1 MKRKAVCYGE
11 AGVGSME
18 RAWGRLRLK
27 DDWSLFQ
34 LSSSILSLGAQSEE
48 VEGVEGW
55 KEADMS
61 GGD

>member
-1 MKRKAVCYGE
+1 MVRLE
-11 AGVGSME
+11 WGSME

-48 VEGVEGW
+48 GE
-55 KEADMS
+55 
-61 GGD
+61 